1 MPCYSCAFDPTV
13 CIYLVIYMVIKYS
26 KSSMDQKG
34 KFANPTRGQVNR
46 ENILFSVP
54 VHA

>member
-1 MPCYSCAFDPTV
+1 MPCYLCVFDSTV

-26 KSSMDQKG
+26 KSMDQKG
-34 KFANPTRGQVNR
+34 KFAHPARGQVNR